1 MISESAI
8 LCDEPENPKIV
19 VFGVNSSD
27 VSLNWK
33 NCRPGVG
40 ETIFSYSFLR
50 ESPDSSDAPTLIAS
64 RLASEGGFS
73 LEEPYKENKKFD
85 ARLDQ
90 ELIIRNVQR
99 NEEYVYILQ
108 ISFQRA
114 SGGGLPHTSF
124 RVTVDVK
131 G

>member
-1 MISESAI
+1 MISESEI
-8 LCDEPENPKIV
+8 LCDGPENPKIV
-19 VFGVNSSD
+19 VFGINSSE

-40 ETIFSYSFLR
+40 ETIFSYTFKR
-50 ESPDSSDAPTLIAS
+50 KGPDSGAKETLIAS

-73 LEEPYKENKKFD
+73 MEEPFNDGKKYV
-85 ARLDQ
+85 ARYSQ

-99 NEEYVYILQ
+99 NEAYVYILE
-108 ISFQRA
+108 ISYKRA
-114 SGGGLPHTSF
+114 SGGFPEKSF
-124 RVTVDVK
+124 RVTVKVK